1 MKKVGIFKNKNNVQA
16 TLTVLQDFYNITQGV
31 CSGKS
36 QILSTKPILEAD
48 SPLSVQG
55 LLSKLDHQQCA
66 LDIQPVLG
74 KAFFCTRVVEVVKV
88 WKRSSRGPQSRHWRM
103 PLASEMRMRS
113 EGLGFRR
120 QLASCCRPQEYGERR
135 GIRGRSVRVYSFSF
149 SSGFSSKGLG
159 RCSIS

>member
-66 LDIQPVLG
+66 LDIQPVLEQG
-74 KAFFCTRVVEVVKV
+74 VLLYQGC
-88 WKRSSRGPQSRHWRM
+88 RGG
-103 PLASEMRMRS
+103 
-113 EGLGFRR
+113 EGLEEIFTGAPEQTLEDAF
-120 QLASCCRPQEYGERR
+120 G
-135 GIRGRSVRVYSFSF
+135 VRNEDA
-149 SSGFSSKGLG
+149 LG
-159 RCSIS
+159 RVGI